1 MEVKKNKL
9 TGGTMKRQTMKA
21 LEKKW
26 KDGQIEVVFST
37 PNYAEIRWT
46 RTNRKEVVEIIK

>member
-1 MEVKKNKL
+1 
-9 TGGTMKRQTMKA
+9 MKRQTMKA